1 MAKLRKTIPIKQLEI
16 PDSLVAWVDYSE
28 TSIKNIKI
36 LGLKEHSE
44 LLNSAEY
51 LEEEL

>member
-1 MAKLRKTIPIKQLEI
+1 MTIQQTINKAENL
-16 PDSLVAWVDYSE
+16 
-28 TSIKNIKI
+28 
-36 LGLKEHSE
+36 SE